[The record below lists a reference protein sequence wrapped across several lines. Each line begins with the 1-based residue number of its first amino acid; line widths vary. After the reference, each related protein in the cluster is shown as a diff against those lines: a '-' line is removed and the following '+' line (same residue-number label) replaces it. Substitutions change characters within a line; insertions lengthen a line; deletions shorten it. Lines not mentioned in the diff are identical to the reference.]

1 MLVES
6 IKKFTRFHYCQ
17 ISKLRFFKSL
27 KKMLIK
33 WTKPNQDW
41 TEPSVLS
48 TLVHHSAEPCMRR
61 LVQLSSA
68 CGPALPNFWRRAR
81 TCEHPH
87 QLTEALAVPVQ
98 SSCLLSAWKPFLSGH
113 TQKFQLLLIM
123 SRQTSWNLDQKF
135 SCHTGKKCRF
145 TKCVIVKLSVNF

>member
-1 MLVES
+1 
-6 IKKFTRFHYCQ
+6 
-17 ISKLRFFKSL
+17 
-27 KKMLIK
+27 MLIK

-48 TLVHHSAEPCMRR
+48 TLVHHNAEPCMRR
-61 LVQLSSA
+61 RVQLSSA

-81 TCEHPH
+81 ARVSTFIS
-87 QLTEALAVPVQ
+87 QLRHWQYHQ